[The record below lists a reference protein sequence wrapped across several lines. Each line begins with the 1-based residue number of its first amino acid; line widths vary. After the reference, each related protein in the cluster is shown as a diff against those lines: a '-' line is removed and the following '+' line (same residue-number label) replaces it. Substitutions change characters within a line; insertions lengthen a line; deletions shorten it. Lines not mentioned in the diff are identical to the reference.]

1 MVGYINVVKYGK
13 VWQDYMLI
21 WQDDMW
27 KGMIIL

>member
-1 MVGYINVVKYGK
+1 MVGYINMVKYGK
-13 VWQDYMLI
+13 VWKDDMVI